1 MHELAITQAAVE
13 EITRRLGETPI
24 RKVTLEIGALSGVV
38 VDSVRF
44 CFEVI
49 VDGTPLRDAVLEV
62 IEPPGRARC
71 RDCAREF
78 TVEDPRIPLCPRC
91 GGANLRVLGGQELR
105 IKSVE
110 VRGECAQPA
119 GARTTPE
126 SE

>member
-1 MHELAITQAAVE
+1 MHELSITQAAVE
-13 EITRRLGETPI
+13 AILRQTGQAPI
-24 RKVTLEIGALSGVV
+24 RRVTLEIGALAGVV

-44 CFEVI
+44 CFDI
-49 VDGTPLRDAVLEV
+49 VVNGTPLQGAVLEV

-71 RDCAREF
+71 RDCEQVF
-78 TVEDPRIPLCPRC
+78 VVDDPRILLCPGC
-91 GGANLRVLGGQELR
+91 GSAHVGVLSGRELK